1 MSALSPEQ
9 SLVLAAIDRF
19 RSDPDLAVCDDGS
32 SDGDVLDGILRA
44 LSLVLP
50 AEEIDLAVTGLL
62 ASHTAGLDE
71 ETQLV
76 LEALLTSVEQDDEE
90 EEIPLQDALA
100 REAPLI
106 EANALES
113 SLLLVWDPA
122 GNPPLRELEIL
133 ELLEIYPC
141 RGAEPRWLPEDFVA
155 LLEGK
160 TLQWRRTLVALEI
173 LQERPDTR
181 PAASTVIL
189 VVPEAREAPLQQLEV
204 AVPLTAE
211 VGPA

>member
-19 RSDPDLAVCDDGS
+19 RSDPDLALGDDGS
-32 SDGDVLDGILRA
+32 SDGDVLEVILRA

-50 AEEIDLAVTGLL
+50 AEEIDFAVTGLL

-71 ETQLV
+71 ETQLL
-76 LEALLTSVEQDDEE
+76 LEALLTSVELDDEE
-90 EEIPLQDALA
+90 EEVDLQDALA

-133 ELLEIYPC
+133 ELLEAYPC

-160 TLQWRRTLVALEI
+160 TLQWRRTLLALEI

-211 VGPA
+211 AEPA